1 MTETAPESA
10 GERQS
15 PPSLMESEW
24 WLRVEPAP
32 LLLARLVVGVIFLVA
47 GVTKV
52 TAPGQ
57 FAEAVRA
64 YHLMPVSLSYPFAL
78 ALPWLEILAA
88 LYLLVG
94 FMTRIASAACLLML
108 AMFEFALMQ
117 SLVTGHTH
125 HSCGCFGSGAVNPV
139 LAFLEGGNVITS
151 WDVIRDLI
159 LVALAALIFFFG
171 AGPFSIENR
180 MQPEEDF

>member
-1 MTETAPESA
+1 MTNVASES
-10 GERQS
+10 GEEPLAR
-15 PPSLMESEW
+15 LAFTDSEW
-24 WLRVEPAP
+24 WLTIEPAV
-32 LLLARLVVGVIFLVA
+32 LVIARLVVGGIFLVA
-47 GVTKV
+47 GLTKV
-52 TAPGQ
+52 TTPGL

-78 ALPWLEILAA
+78 ALPWLEIVAA
-88 LYLLVG
+88 LYVLVG

-159 LVALAALIFFFG
+159 LVGLTALIFFFG

-180 MQPEEDF
+180 LQPEDED